1 MSKSPVPLAV
11 VEKMIKEVD
20 PNIRVSD
27 SAKEAMSDFLNDIAK
42 NIARKEIVY
51 AEHAGRVT
59 VKDVDVKQ
67 VREEMSRLLLI

>member
-42 NIARKEIVY
+42 NIARKAIVY

>member
-27 SAKEAMSDFLNDIAK
+27 SAKEALSDFLNDIAK
-42 NIARKEIVY
+42 NIARKSIVY

>member
-20 PNIRVSD
+20 PNIRVSE
-27 SAKEAMSDFLNDIAK
+27 SAKEALSDFLNDIAK
-42 NIARKEIVY
+42 NIARKSIVY